1 MTVRFF
7 VLQLD
12 RSFAGVNAISKRSIT
27 LFRIV
32 SVRRE
37 IVVELR
43 QFPRGI
49 VVPGIFGSRLSQ

>member
-1 MTVRFF
+1 MAIGFF

-12 RSFAGVNAISKRSIT
+12 RSFAGVNTCLECIVA

-43 QFPRGI
+43 QFPGGI
-49 VVPGIFGSRLSQ
+49 VVPGIFGQRLS